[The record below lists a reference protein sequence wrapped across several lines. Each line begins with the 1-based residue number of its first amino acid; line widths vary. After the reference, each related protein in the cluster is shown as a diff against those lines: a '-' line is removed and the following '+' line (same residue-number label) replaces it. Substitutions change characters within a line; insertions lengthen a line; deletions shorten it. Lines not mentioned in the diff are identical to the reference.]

1 MISTLSPPDKIC
13 RPLIGTDA
21 LSLEA
26 KPPEREGDH
35 SLTASGDRKNAL
47 AYISIPTNVSMM

>member
-1 MISTLSPPDKIC
+1 MISTLSTPDRTC
-13 RPLIGTDA
+13 GPLIGTDA
-21 LSLEA
+21 LFLEA
-26 KPPEREGDH
+26 KLPEREGDH